1 MGARIERHRPRRMEV
16 TAPRSALAP
25 NTPRRESPRRKRRK
39 SRRTSVLV
47 TLLLAGIL
55 ASAGSDAYIF
65 LRYIAP
71 GMTSFAAA
79 TPAPAAAAT
88 GSSQAALDTAS
99 RPECKI
105 PPQKPRMMT
114 PAELAHPTVTGNL
127 DTKDGVIG
135 KCVRSGLAI
144 PPAPG
149 GAPRVGGQVILV
161 SLSQQWLW
169 AYLDRHLVF
178 ANPVTTGR
186 EFLGT
191 PQGTYA
197 VSQKVS
203 DTWFYSP
210 WPPGSPYYYSPE
222 HVNYA
227 MYFRHGGYYIHDAP
241 WRHAFGP
248 GTNVPHVSPDGTHED
263 GSHGCVNVATTAGKW
278 LFDWMRIGATVIIAD

>member
-1 MGARIERHRPRRMEV
+1 MGARIERHRPRRMDA
-16 TAPRSALAP
+16 TSPQNALARGEL
-25 NTPRRESPRRKRRK
+25 PRGKRRK
-39 SRRTSVLV
+39 SRRFSVLV
-47 TLLLAGIL
+47 TLLLVGIL
-55 ASAGSDAYIF
+55 ATAGSDAYIF
-65 LRYIAP
+65 VRYIAP
-71 GMTSFAAA
+71 GMMSAVASAPAHA
-79 TPAPAAAAT
+79 TPVTA
-88 GSSQAALDTAS
+88 SSRETVNLAS
-99 RPECKI
+99 RPTCKI
-105 PPQKPRMMT
+105 PPQKPRMLT
-114 PAELAHPTVTGNL
+114 PAELAHPTLTGNL
-127 DTKDGVIG
+127 VTEEGVIG
-135 KCVRSGLAI
+135 KCTRSGLAV

-149 GAPRVGGQVILV
+149 GTPRVGGQVILV

-169 AYLDRHLVF
+169 SYQDRQLVF

-197 VSQKVS
+197 ISQKVS

-210 WPPGSPYYYSPE
+210 WPPSSPYYYSPE
-222 HVNYA
+222 HVNFA

-278 LFDWMRIGATVIIAD
+278 LFDWVRIGATVIIAD